1 MNEELIKKY
10 NKSGPRYTSYP
21 PLPFWN
27 KSVDKKK
34 WLEDVHRELLDNP
47 SVDLYLHIPY
57 CESLCYYCGCHR
69 SITKNHKVE
78 LPFIEGILREWDIYL
93 TSINTPFKIQS
104 LHLGGGTPTFLSPEN
119 MEMLLKKILKNTG
132 PSFEGS
138 VEVDPRTCT
147 IDHLRIFKEFGFN
160 KISLGIQDFNH
171 EVQKAINRFQS
182 FEMVERIIN
191 QIRECG
197 EFSINFD
204 LIYGLPKQSDESI
217 KETFE
222 KVAKLAPDT
231 IAFYSYAHLPEKI
244 KNQKL
249 ISNKDIP
256 SGLPKRNLYEIGRSI
271 LAQNNYTEIG
281 MDHFAGTNSILMK
294 AYKEKKLNRNFM
306 GYTDKKTNILIGLGP
321 SAISNT
327 KNSFRQNY
335 KNVFDYNQKLSEKE
349 FPHHHGHDSSKT
361 DIMTQE
367 MILEILCLNKSSL
380 KNIHYHP
387 YKEVIIHDLKE
398 YEKDG
403 LIKFSQD
410 ELELTSTGKIF
421 ARNIAMVFDSYLREQ
436 DNKLFSTTI

>member
-1 MNEELIKKY
+1 
-10 NKSGPRYTSYP
+10 
-21 PLPFWN
+21 
-27 KSVDKKK
+27 
-34 WLEDVHRELLDNP
+34 
-47 SVDLYLHIPY
+47 
-57 CESLCYYCGCHR
+57 
-69 SITKNHKVE
+69 
-78 LPFIEGILREWDIYL
+78 
-93 TSINTPFKIQS
+93 
-104 LHLGGGTPTFLSPEN
+104 
-119 MEMLLKKILKNTG
+119 
-132 PSFEGS
+132 
-138 VEVDPRTCT
+138 
-147 IDHLRIFKEFGFN
+147 
-160 KISLGIQDFNH
+160 
-171 EVQKAINRFQS
+171 
-182 FEMVERIIN
+182 
-191 QIRECG
+191 
-197 EFSINFD
+197 
-204 LIYGLPKQSDESI
+204 
-217 KETFE
+217 
-222 KVAKLAPDT
+222 
-231 IAFYSYAHLPEKI
+231 
-244 KNQKL
+244 
-249 ISNKDIP
+249 
-256 SGLPKRNLYEIGRSI
+256 
-271 LAQNNYTEIG
+271 
-281 MDHFAGTNSILMK
+281 MK